1 MAGYILGKKDLAPP
15 GSSPQM
21 SSAAVSQA
29 EVVVPEAKPNE
40 LEMPS
45 SVEDSPSV
53 AQAASSNAAQ
63 LAARAQQKIITL
75 KDSQARSIEV
85 EILEIEED
93 TIKVRRQSD
102 RRIVEVPVK
111 MLSSEDQVFAA
122 YLWKDRNSALKDQTD
137 TQKIFDELFGGF

>member
-1 MAGYILGKKDLAPP
+1 
-15 GSSPQM
+15 M

-29 EVVVPEAKPNE
+29 EVVVPEAKPDE

-45 SVEDSPSV
+45 SVEAPPPV
-53 AQAASSNAAQ
+53 AQAASSNAASSN
-63 LAARAQQKIITL
+63 AARAQQKIITL

>member
-1 MAGYILGKKDLAPP
+1 
-15 GSSPQM
+15 M

>member
-1 MAGYILGKKDLAPP
+1 
-15 GSSPQM
+15 M

-122 YLWKDRNSALKDQTD
+122 YLWKDRNSALKNQTD